1 MSAPLSDPSASNR
14 RLGLRLFVLYLFFY
28 LGFVLLS
35 AFGANWM
42 ERPVL
47 AGLNLAIVYGAGLI
61 VAALVLSL
69 LYGAMCKSEVPPKS
83 DASSSE
89 VPR

>member
-1 MSAPLSDPSASNR
+1 MPSPDDPTQANR
-14 RLGLRLFVLYLFFY
+14 RLGLALFFVYLTCY

-35 AFGANWM
+35 AFFTDTM

-61 VAALVLSL
+61 IAALVLSL
-69 LYGAMCKSEVPPKS
+69 LYGVLCKSDEGNTSSVEE
-83 DASSSE
+83 DA
-89 VPR
+89 